1 MYQKLLVPV
10 DLGHVERLPKAL
22 KTAADLAKHYG
33 ASVVFVSV
41 TAETPTPIA
50 RTPQEFG
57 EKLDAFARDQAAEHG
72 ITADS
77 RAYASHDPAIDTD
90 KTLMNAIKELQA
102 DLVVMASHVPG
113 VTDYLWAG
121 HGATISAH
129 SDVSVFLVR

>member
-1 MYQKLLVPV
+1 MYRRLVMPV

-22 KTAADLAKHYG
+22 QVAADLARHYG
-33 ASVVFVSV
+33 ATVIFVSV
-41 TAETPTPIA
+41 TAEVPTPIA
-50 RTPQEFG
+50 HNPAEFG
-57 EKLDAFARDQAAEHG
+57 RKLEAFARSQAEAHG
-72 ITADS
+72 ITAEA
-77 RAYASHDPAIDTD
+77 RAYASHDPTIDTD
-90 KTLMNAIKELQA
+90 KTLLNAIKELQG